1 MIRRPPRST
10 LFPYTTL
17 FRSRTG
23 ARRGGGRSPAAAA
36 WHRPDRRRAPRR
48 LGGPAFGS
56 GALRGR
62 GRGARRRSHGGRL
75 EELAARRQPLRRPAT
90 WARRD
95 RARVRRPNRRGGGTA
110 AGPSAETRLADA
122 RTEGVVAPG
131 APLQPKVAESRGSAL
146 PLKRPARPFTGTRR
160 AAS

>member
-1 MIRRPPRST
+1 LRP
-10 LFPYTTL
+10 
-17 FRSRTG
+17 G
-23 ARRGGGRSPAAAA
+23 ARRV
-36 WHRPDRRRAPRR
+36 RRAIVAGLR
-48 LGGPAFGS
+48 AF
-56 GALRGR
+56 
-62 GRGARRRSHGGRL
+62 HGGRDD
-75 EELAARRQPLRRPAT
+75 ELADALHPQRRPAT

-95 RARVRRPNRRGGGTA
+95 RARVRRPDRRGGGTA

-122 RTEGVVAPG
+122 RTEGVVAPR